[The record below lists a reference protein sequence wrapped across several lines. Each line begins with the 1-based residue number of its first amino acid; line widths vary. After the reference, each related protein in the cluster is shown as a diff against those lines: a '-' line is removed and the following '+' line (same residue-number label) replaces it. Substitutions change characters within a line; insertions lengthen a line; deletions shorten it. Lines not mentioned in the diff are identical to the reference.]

1 MNLIRKFVV
10 SPSHHMPIVV
20 NTLRKKNII
29 PIFDYAVE
37 HSGTNNA
44 SMVKTEI
51 KNIIQYHP
59 GHFSALKLSAFDL
72 ERKESD
78 IVKDCMDIVKMCKEH
93 NTHVTIDSEQVEV
106 QDKISKITDIVTQEI
121 AKENSFDNG
130 YIDYDNHNTDMTIYK
145 TYQMYR
151 KDSLYS
157 LETDLKMYDK
167 LGIPLC
173 PKLVRGAYLVQDRK
187 TNMLCDKIEDTHEN
201 YNKGMQ
207 MIVQEMKINHGI
219 KLIAATHNENS
230 MELLKT
236 LINDENHDKI
246 YFAHLLGF
254 MDKTS
259 DKLAQDG
266 YNIMKYVPFG
276 PIMKTYP
283 YLFRRLIENY
293 ELTRFI

>member
-20 NTLRKKNII
+20 NNLQKKNII

-44 SMVKTEI
+44 SLVKEEM
-51 KNIIQYHP
+51 KKIIHFHP
-59 GHFSALKLSAFDL
+59 GHFAALKLSAFDL
-72 ERKESD
+72 SRSEFD
-78 IVKDCMDIVKMCKEH
+78 IAKDCKDIIKMCKEN
-93 NTHVTIDSEQVEV
+93 NTHVTIDAEQVAV
-106 QDKISKITDIVTQEI
+106 QDKISKITDIITQDIAAQNIVTHES
-121 AKENSFDNG
+121 NNV
-130 YIDYDNHNTDMTIYK
+130 TIYK

-151 KDSLYS
+151 KDSLCA
-157 LETDLKMYDK
+157 LEQDIKMYDK
-167 LGIPLC
+167 LRIPLC

-187 TNMLCDKIEDTHEN
+187 TNMLYDKITDTHEN
-201 YNKGMQ
+201 YDKGIH
-207 MIVQEMKINHGI
+207 MIIKEMKTNDSIQ
-219 KLIAATHNENS
+219 LIAATHNKNS

-236 LINDENHDKI
+236 LINEDNCDKI

-276 PIMKTYP
+276 PISKTYP